1 MKKKLHNDSYRT
13 VNNRNCI
20 RIENGTISLPKV
32 GNVPIRFHRKL
43 PGQIKTVTVSYHH
56 GYREVSIPV
65 EADRKAAKT
74 ELKTKAGFDIN
85 SRQTLVSSN
94 GWYVTNPRYLSQ
106 TRKKIQQV
114 QCRDW
119 NSAINIEQIG
129 LKELTQAGT
138 VCWAL
143 PTAQQKVSDKTKV
156 RSLLRLDAGSVQSS
170 AA

>member
-1 MKKKLHNDSYRT
+1 MKAMQQ
-13 VNNRNCI
+13 C
-20 RIENGTISLPKV
+20 NGHMTWDNLM
-32 GNVPIRFHRKL
+32 
-43 PGQIKTVTVSYHH
+43 GQITDLVKYKVHREGGLFHKINRFSASTQPCSQCGALH
-56 GYREVSIPV
+56 GLSFNDREFHCNRCGN
-65 EADRKAAKT
+65 A
-74 ELKTKAGFDIN
+74 
-85 SRQTLVSSN
+85 
-94 GWYVTNPRYLSQ
+94 
-106 TRKKIQQV
+106 